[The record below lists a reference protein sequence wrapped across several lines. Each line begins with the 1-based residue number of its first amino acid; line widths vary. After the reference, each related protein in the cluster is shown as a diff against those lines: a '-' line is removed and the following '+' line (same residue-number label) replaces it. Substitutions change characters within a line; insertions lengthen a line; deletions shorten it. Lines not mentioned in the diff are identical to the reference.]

1 MSRDEIMAFFGEL
14 REQGSVTADL
24 AFYAGRYMDRCDWQP
39 FLKAVFE
46 RNPVTIKVFGELNLR
61 EVYDQLCNWPDE
73 SIYDGNRLAL
83 PDEVVNFQRGDGF
96 EKALALMHVITSR
109 QKEFHIHQNFYRG
122 RPIRFSYHKKPEI
135 PRQGVFSSSPIADIW
150 VIMQLDSCL
159 LYEQAAGKNPGENF

>member
-1 MSRDEIMAFFGEL
+1 
-14 REQGSVTADL
+14 
-24 AFYAGRYMDRCDWQP
+24 MDRCDWQP

-96 EKALALMHVITSR
+96 EKALALMHVITSHQR
-109 QKEFHIHQNFYRG
+109 EYHIHQNFNEIIVVTGEDRFVFHTTKNLKFPG
-122 RPIRFSYHKKPEI
+122 KESFPHRP
-135 PRQGVFSSSPIADIW
+135 
-150 VIMQLDSCL
+150 
-159 LYEQAAGKNPGENF
+159 